1 MHSKFHHDQMIG
13 SWSKIGGTKM
23 IEERGGGGEREK
35 TEPSRKAIFGH
46 FQISVTFFLR

>member
-1 MHSKFHHDQMIG
+1 MQSKFHHDQIIE
-13 SWSKIGGTKM
+13 SWCKIGGTKM
-23 IEERGGGGEREK
+23 IEERGEK